1 VFLLVMHH
9 VPVERC
15 ADILESMSG
24 TRPSDGWV
32 HTLLARAARAVAAAN
47 TAIRALIILARVI
60 CGDET
65 PVRAGPGPKTAKKYL
80 LVACTNM
87 LTYYFLGDRDL
98 ASFKGF
104 IYSDLHGAVVV
115 HDRYQNYDSFDGISH
130 QLCCQHLLRDLEDAA
145 GTYPDAIWP
154 GQIAD
159 ALRAL
164 IHAANMARDQGLR
177 AVPAE
182 MTAEHLTLFR
192 RGVAVG
198 LSDVRRAPGA
208 KSKQP
213 PARTLLERLRHREAD
228 VLRFLTDT
236 AIPPTSNQAERD
248 LRPAKTRQKISGRL
262 RSQETTRNRYAVRGY
277 ASTAAKHGVTVFT
290 AIREALA
297 GNPWMPP
304 IPATG

>member
-1 VFLLVMHH
+1 MHH

-15 ADILESMSG
+15 ADIIASMSG

-32 HTLLARAARAVAAAN
+32 HGLLDRAASAVAAAN

-65 PVRAGPGPKTAKKYL
+65 PVRAGPGPKSRKKYL
-80 LVACTNM
+80 QVACTNL

-98 ASFKGF
+98 ASFKDF
-104 IYSDLHGAVVV
+104 VYSDLHGTVIV
-115 HDRYQNYDSFDGISH
+115 HDRYQNYDSFEGISH

-145 GTYPDAIWP
+145 QSYPHAIWP
-154 GQIAD
+154 GQIAG

-164 IHAANMARDQGLR
+164 IHQANLARSQGR
-177 AVPAE
+177 DAVPGDA
-182 MTAEHLTLFR
+182 TAGHLTLFR

-198 LSDVRRAPGA
+198 LSEARRVPRG
-208 KSKQP
+208 KQP
-213 PARTLLERLRHREAD
+213 PALTLLECLRHREAD

-248 LRPAKTRQKISGRL
+248 LRPAKTQQKISGRL
-262 RSQETTRNRYAVRGY
+262 RSEKTTRHRYAIRGY
-277 ASTAAKHGVTVFT
+277 ASTAVKHGTAAFT
-290 AIREALA
+290 AIRDALA
-297 GNPWMPP
+297 GNPWIPP
-304 IPATG
+304 IPASI